1 MQRQVSPLSVAIFRN
16 SPPIRQWAI
25 RLGRLWP
32 PPRKRRP
39 PRARADIWRTF
50 YIWFARKSEKRLAL
64 VDLSND
70 AEALLFR
77 VVASWTPKTVRELLA
92 KNYILAKA
100 AAGCGFIEIWEWEFL
115 EPKLYPMLADSV
127 VLENFLTRVEY
138 SLHAVEWGAGTVR
151 AVYGPEV
158 ETFSVFEPIAQ
169 GFIDDRTRSSVLL
182 ALGEVAAELS
192 DLAGRFAD
200 SSNRVLDIP
209 NQNQVRGLNPGIAI
223 GQLEVVT
230 GYPEGLEF
238 ATDKIYMM
246 SRAPADLKPVA
257 GIATVSEGNAVSHVQ
272 LLARNLGIPNAVIS
286 SHNLQDLARY
296 SGIRVFY
303 AVSPRGRVVIKP
315 ISQMTS
321 EERALVES
329 WNRGRGTT
337 VLDTG
342 RVDLSFTELVSLSSL
357 RATDSGRVC
366 GPKAANLGQLSAL
379 FPDNVP
385 SGLVIPFGVFR
396 EHLDQ
401 TMPGGSLSYWQFM
414 KNVFK
419 EIGAASGEQAEARV
433 ALRLAELR
441 EAIEAMRFLPG
452 FEGRLRERF
461 LEVFG
466 VEIGAL
472 PVFVRSDTNME
483 DLQDFTGA
491 GLNLTVG
498 NIRSEADIRKA
509 IQRVWASPFTERS
522 YLWRQSALQD
532 PENVFPS
539 VLLLPSVNVDKSGVM
554 ITTGL
559 GTEDPADV
567 TVAFNWGGSGAV
579 EGQAAETYLL
589 RGNGQDVLLTPA
601 REPEYNYFLPEGGIG
616 KASVTFNEP
625 ILNRSERFQLRQ
637 LAMVLR
643 RLLPGTPGIRSS
655 GPFDVE
661 LGFWNESLW
670 LFQVRPFVENKK
682 ARSSAYLTAM
692 DGGLQAERLVS
703 LNEALSSLRRAIRDP

>member
-1 MQRQVSPLSVAIFRN
+1 MGYQLRKVLSVADEPEAAEAQSRHLAHLLYM
-16 SPPIRQWAI
+16 IRKDI
-25 RLGRLWP
+25 TSVDRPEERL
-32 PPRKRRP
+32 
-39 PRARADIWRTF
+39 T
-50 YIWFARKSEKRLAL
+50 L
-64 VDLSND
+64 VGLSID
-70 AEALLFR
+70 AESLLFR
-77 VVASWTPKTVRELLA
+77 VAGAWHPTTIRALLA

-115 EPKLYPMLADSV
+115 EPILYPVLAEGSF
-127 VLENFLTRVEY
+127 VLETFLTRVEY

-151 AVYGPEV
+151 AVYGRGV
-158 ETFSVFEPIAQ
+158 DTFSVFEPLAQ

-209 NQNQVRGLNPGIAI
+209 GQNQVRGLNPGIAI

-230 GYPEGLEF
+230 GAPEGIEL
-238 ATDKIYMM
+238 APDKIYMLL
-246 SRAPADLKPVA
+246 RAPADLKPVA

-286 SHNLQDLARY
+286 LQNLQDLVRHA
-296 SGIRVFY
+296 GETVFY

-315 ISQMTS
+315 SSQMSS
-321 EERALVES
+321 EEKALVES
-329 WNRGRGTT
+329 WEKEKGGT

-342 RVDLSFTELVSLSSL
+342 RADLSFTELVSLGSL
-357 RATDSGRVC
+357 RATDSGMIC

-385 SGLVIPFGVFR
+385 PGLVIPFGVFR
-396 EHLDQ
+396 QHLDQ
-401 TMPGGSLSYWQFM
+401 TMPGTSFTYWEFM
-414 KNVFK
+414 KDVFDG
-419 EIGAASGEQAEARV
+419 IATAGGEQA
-433 ALRLAELR
+433 RLAELR
-441 EAIEAMRFLPG
+441 EAIGGMSFLPG
-452 FEGRLRERF
+452 FEDRFRRRF

-466 VEIGAL
+466 EEIGAL
-472 PVFVRSDTNME
+472 RVFVRSDTNME

-498 NIRSEADIRKA
+498 NIRAESDVLKA
-509 IQRVWASPFTERS
+509 IREVWASPFTERS
-522 YLWRQSALQD
+522 YRWRQSALSD

-559 GTEDPADV
+559 ASSDPADV
-567 TVAFNWGGSGAV
+567 TVAFNWGGAGAV

-589 RGNGQDVLLTPA
+589 RGSGGDVLLSPA
-601 REPEYNYFLPEGGIG
+601 REPEYNYLLPEGGIG
-616 KASVTFNEP
+616 KAFVTFDRP

-637 LAMVLR
+637 LAQVLR
-643 RLLPGTPGIRSS
+643 RVLPGTRGIRSS
-655 GPFDVE
+655 GPYDVE

-670 LFQVRPFVENKK
+670 LFQVRPFVENKR
-682 ARSSAYLTAM
+682 ALSSAYLAAM
-692 DGGLQAERLVS
+692 DEGLPAERVVPLD
-703 LNEALSSLRRAIRDP
+703 APLSSLRRSVRDP